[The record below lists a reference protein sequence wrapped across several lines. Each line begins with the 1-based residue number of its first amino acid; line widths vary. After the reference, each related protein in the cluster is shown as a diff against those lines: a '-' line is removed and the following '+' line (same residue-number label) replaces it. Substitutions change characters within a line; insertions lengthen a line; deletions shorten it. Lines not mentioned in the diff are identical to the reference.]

1 MNDLARVLHDCLCEL
16 GIDEVELLRRA
27 GVRDLALGRRLLER
41 LLAEPLHVGPFAR
54 RLIAALGWRGARFAA
69 ALDLELSRRFPEERP
84 LPRFRPRVRIL
95 VFPPPPRTSGGA
107 IVANRV
113 LAMDLPPEWAE
124 LSFETALERV
134 RALLDVRRRRRP
146 GERVVGYVW
155 WWRPQE
161 VWELDAQGMPVRRH
175 DARGFN
181 HWAPDLL
188 PGGRTLSALPA
199 RERRRLFELWGDG
212 PPVDPRG

>member
-1 MNDLARVLHDCLCEL
+1 MNDLARVLRDCLCEL

-27 GVRDLALGRRLLER
+27 GVRDVALGRRLLER
-41 LLAEPLHVGPFAR
+41 LLAEPLQVGPFAR

-69 ALDLELSRRFPEERP
+69 ALDLELSRRFPEEPPR
-84 LPRFRPRVRIL
+84 RFRPRVRIL

-107 IVANRV
+107 ILANRV
-113 LAMDLPPEWAE
+113 LAMDLPPDWAD
-124 LSFETALERV
+124 LSFAEALSRV

-146 GERVVGYVW
+146 EERVVGYAW

-161 VWELDAQGMPVRRH
+161 VWELDAEGMPVRRH

-199 RERRRLFELWGDG
+199 KEHRRLFELWGEGRPPG
-212 PPVDPRG
+212 PHG